1 MIISEYIFELL
12 KEKGLSQKQFA
23 ELTGISQSTISDWKN
38 KKTNPAADKILSIC
52 TVLGISSED
61 LLSAGQQETSKPDYL
76 IIHKGSEAYVFFEKY
91 CKLNTGGRKRL
102 FLYLNSL
109 NEKL

>member
-38 KKTNPAADKILSIC
+38 KKTNPAVDKILNIC
-52 TVLGISSED
+52 TVLDISSEE
-61 LLSAGQQETSKPDYL
+61 LLSAGQQETEEPDVL
-76 IIHKGSEAYVFFEKY
+76 IIHKESEEYMFFEKY
-91 CKLNTGGRKRL
+91 SRLNAGGRKRL
-102 FLYLNSL
+102 LSYLQSL
-109 NEKL
+109 NQ